1 MVIACDLRNQGSKE
15 GSVICKFYFSIG
27 QRYTLLKF
35 YSKIK
40 SANLQGA
47 VISINCLISCIGEFH
62 LAAGIS
68 SL

>member
-15 GSVICKFYFSIG
+15 GSVVCKFYFSID

-35 YSKIK
+35 YSNIK
-40 SANLQGA
+40 FANLQGK
-47 VISINCLISCIGEFH
+47 IILINYLIPCTGEFH
-62 LAAGIS
+62 RAAYIS